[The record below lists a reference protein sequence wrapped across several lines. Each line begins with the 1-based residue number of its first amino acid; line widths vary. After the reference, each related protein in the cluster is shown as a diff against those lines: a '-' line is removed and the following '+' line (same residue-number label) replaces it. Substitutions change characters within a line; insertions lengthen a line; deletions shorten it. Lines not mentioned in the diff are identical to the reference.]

1 MINLS
6 VIFNICFLCF
16 FFVATILHTRVN
28 DKDTCTVILCFIWL
42 ECIILSLF
50 YTVITQGGFI

>member
-16 FFVATILHTRVN
+16 VVATVLHTRVD
-28 DKDTCTVILCFIWL
+28 DKDACTVILCVIWL

-50 YTVITQGGFI
+50 YTVIKQGGVI

>member
-6 VIFNICFLCF
+6 VILNICFICF
-16 FFVATILHTRVN
+16 VLATVLHTRLD
-28 DKDTCTVILCFIWL
+28 DKEACTVILCFIWL

>member
-6 VIFNICFLCF
+6 VILNICFLCF
-16 FFVATILHTRVN
+16 VVATVLHTRV
-28 DKDTCTVILCFIWL
+28 DATDTCTVIFCFIWL

-50 YTVITQGGFI
+50 YTVIKQGGVI

>member
-16 FFVATILHTRVN
+16 VVATVLHARVD
-28 DKDTCTVILCFIWL
+28 DKDTCTFIFCFIWL
-42 ECIILSLF
+42 ECIIFSLF
-50 YTVITQGGFI
+50 YTVIT

>member
-16 FFVATILHTRVN
+16 VVATVLHTRVN
-28 DKDTCTVILCFIWL
+28 DKDTCTFILCFIWA
-42 ECIILSLF
+42 ECIIFSLF
-50 YTVITQGGFI
+50 YTVITQGGVI

>member
-16 FFVATILHTRVN
+16 VVATVLHTRVG
-28 DKDTCTVILCFIWL
+28 DKDTCTVIFCFIWL

-50 YTVITQGGFI
+50 YNVIKQGGVI